1 VITPRRATLLV
12 LASACAYG
20 TLSIVTSVTSR
31 SGVALVALMAWRY
44 ALAAPALVIASG
56 GPRKVLDAP
65 NGRKL
70 ALLLAGGGGQSLVT
84 WLSLSSLQ
92 WISAA
97 SLGFLFYTYPA
108 WIAVLAAVA
117 GIERLTPARAA
128 ALALALAGVTLMVGT
143 PWSAALPLP
152 GVLRALGAA
161 LIYAAY
167 VPLLHKLRGPLDA
180 AVAST
185 YVIIGAAIA
194 FVTLASVQGVLLT
207 GMTPLNWALA
217 TLLAMFSTVFAFIAF
232 LSGLAVLGPVR
243 TAILSTL
250 EPFWTALLGALLLSQ
265 PLGPPTLAG
274 GALIVAAILLLQ
286 RQGTPALPDAPL
298 PD

>member
-1 VITPRRATLLV
+1 MMTTRRATLLV

-20 TLSIVTSVTSR
+20 TLSIVASATAKT
-31 SGVALVALMAWRY
+31 GVALVALMAWRY

-56 GPRKVLDAP
+56 GPRAVLAVP
-65 NGRKL
+65 AGRML
-70 ALLLAGGGGQSLVT
+70 ALLLVGGGGQTLVT
-84 WLSLSSLQ
+84 WLSLSSLE

-108 WIAVLAAVA
+108 WVTVFAAVA
-117 GIERLTPARAA
+117 GIERLSLPRVG
-128 ALALALAGVTLMVGT
+128 ALALALAGITLMVGT
-143 PWSAALPLP
+143 PWTASLPLP

-161 LIYAAY
+161 MFYAAY

-185 YVIIGAAIA
+185 FVIIGAATA
-194 FVTLASVQGVLLT
+194 FVTIALVQGVLFT
-207 GMTPLNWALA
+207 GMTPVNWAFA
-217 TLLAMFSTVFAFIAF
+217 TLLALFSTVFAFIAF

-250 EPFWTALLGALLLSQ
+250 EPFWTALLGALLLGQS
-265 PLGPPTLAG
+265 LGPATLAG
-274 GALIVAAILLLQ
+274 GALIVAAILVLQ

>member
-1 VITPRRATLLV
+1 MMTTRRATLLV

-20 TLSIVTSVTSR
+20 TLSIVTSVTSQA
-31 SGVALVALMAWRY
+31 GVALVALMAWRY

-56 GPRKVLDAP
+56 GPRTVLAATK
-65 NGRKL
+65 GRML
-70 ALLLAGGGGQSLVT
+70 ALLLVGGGGQTLVT
-84 WLSLSSLQ
+84 WLSLSSLE

-108 WIAVLAAVA
+108 WVTVFAAIV
-117 GIERLTPARAA
+117 GIERLSVARVG
-128 ALALALAGVTLMVGT
+128 ALALALTGITLMVGT
-143 PWSAALPLP
+143 PWTESLPLP

-161 LIYAAY
+161 MVYAAY
-167 VPLLHKLRGPLDA
+167 VPLLHKMRGPLDA

-194 FVTLASVQGVLLT
+194 FVTVASVQGVLFT

-217 TLLAMFSTVFAFIAF
+217 ALLALFSTVFAFIAF

-265 PLGPPTLAG
+265 PLGPATLAG

-286 RQGTPALPDAPL
+286 RQGNPALPDAPL